1 MRCTII
7 AGSPEADID
16 LYRNRLRTAIILFVP
31 IRAMN
36 MQKKQ
41 VQSLTL

>member
-16 LYRNRLRTAIILFVP
+16 FISEQVKDCNYLICADKGYEYAKN
-31 IRAMN
+31 
-36 MQKKQ
+36 Q

>member
-16 LYRNRLRTAIILFVP
+16 FISEQVRTAIILFVP
-31 IRAMN
+31 IRVMN